1 MERLAKDINTSDTP
15 SKFSHYHTFA
25 STTVSTTFLPRGA
38 EGTLTIFSCAP
49 EVVRTSD
56 LWISSLTLNQ
66 LSHPV
71 TPGIMH
77 SLHIM
82 TNMVWHW
89 TLHTH
94 TAGHVSFRTWVTHKP
109 SIQTYSHNKIRLPPK
124 HSLHQLLLSVSESAS
139 LPLEWF
145 LCRSL
150 WECLDFFFSFF
161 FFCFLCLDF
170 FCKKQQQTNGEY
182 RWSHSWTFVCL
193 CVCFFLL
200 FNIREQIFLFSETL
214 HCDSCPSKMQRI

>member
-1 MERLAKDINTSDTP
+1 MERLAKDIINTSDTP
-15 SKFSHYHTFA
+15 SNSF
-25 STTVSTTFLPRGA
+25 
-38 EGTLTIFSCAP
+38 LTITHLPAQQSAQHFYLGGRRELTQFFLVLLKWFEP
-49 EVVRTSD
+49 R
-56 LWISSLTLNQ
+56 IFGSSVLCSTNWA
-66 LSHPV
+66 
-71 TPGIMH
+71 TITMH
-77 SLHIM
+77 SLRIM

-89 TLHTH
+89 TLHTQLALYVLELDSH
-94 TAGHVSFRTWVTHKP
+94 TNHPFKRRTQTIHSSVAHKP
-109 SIQTYSHNKIRLPPK
+109 SIQASLARKYDYPPK
-124 HSLHQLLLSVSESAS
+124 HSLYQLLLSVSESAS

-193 CVCFFLL
+193 CVFF
-200 FNIREQIFLFSETL
+200 FTL
-214 HCDSCPSKMQRI
+214 